1 MNKIAILLIC
11 VLALFAVSS
20 TFAAQ
25 QPQINVHVDNIKV
38 GETAHVQIT
47 LPADA
52 TGVVTVSVDGHN
64 QKANIVDGKATV
76 NLNGLNEGKHTIKV
90 KYHGEGNYSDASAQ
104 SSLEVTNPAPSKN
117 NTPGNASGEPV
128 NNTPVKNNTNVTP
141 KNNTNMTPKN
151 NTNVT
156 PKNNTNMTPK
166 NNTNVTPANKGNA
179 SGEPTNATPI
189 VINNVTNI
197 TNNTNNTNNTNTT
210 NVTNNST
217 NNLVVPNTN
226 KHPPKKPP
234 KPKNPGLH
242 FKNTGLP
249 IAVAIVVI
257 IGIVGG
263 VIYKKR

>member
-1 MNKIAILLIC
+1 MC

-25 QPQINVHVDNIKV
+25 QPQINVHANNIKV

-52 TGVVTVSVDGHN
+52 TGVVTVSVDGHD
-64 QKANIVDGKATV
+64 QKANIVGGKATV
-76 NLNGLNEGKHTIKV
+76 DLNGLNEGKHTIKV
-90 KYHGEGNYSDASAQ
+90 KYHGEGNYSDASAEK
-104 SSLEVTNPAPSKN
+104 SIEVTNPAPAKN
-117 NTPGNASGEPV
+117 NTPGNASGAPV

-141 KNNTNMTPKN
+141 NNH
-151 NTNVT
+151 TNVT
-156 PKNNTNMTPK
+156 PKNNTNVTPK

-197 TNNTNNTNNTNTT
+197 TNNTNNTNNTNPT
-210 NVTNNST
+210 NVTNNTT
-217 NNLVVPNTN
+217 NNPVVQNVKN
-226 KHPPKKPP
+226 HPPKNPP
-234 KPKNPGLH
+234 KPKNPGLNL
-242 FKNTGLP
+242 KNTGLP
-249 IAVAIVVI
+249 IAVVIIVI

>member
-1 MNKIAILLIC
+1 MKKIAILLMC

-25 QPQINVHVDNIKV
+25 QPQINVHANNIKV

-52 TGVVTVSVDGHN
+52 TGVVTVSVDGHD
-64 QKANIVDGKATV
+64 QKANIVGGKATV
-76 NLNGLNEGKHTIKV
+76 DLNGLNEGKHTIKV
-90 KYHGEGNYSDASAQ
+90 KYHGEGNYSDASAEK
-104 SSLEVTNPAPSKN
+104 SIEVTNPAPAKN
-117 NTPGNASGEPV
+117 NTPGNASGAPV

-141 KNNTNMTPKN
+141 NNH
-151 NTNVT
+151 TNVT
-156 PKNNTNMTPK
+156 PKNNTNVTPK

-197 TNNTNNTNNTNTT
+197 TNNTNNTNNTNPT
-210 NVTNNST
+210 NVTNNTT
-217 NNLVVPNTN
+217 NNPVVQNVKN
-226 KHPPKKPP
+226 HPPKNPP
-234 KPKNPGLH
+234 KPKNPGLNL
-242 FKNTGLP
+242 KNTGLP
-249 IAVAIVVI
+249 IAVVIIVI

>member
-1 MNKIAILLIC
+1 MC

-25 QPQINVHVDNIKV
+25 QPQINVHANNIKV

-52 TGVVTVSVDGHN
+52 TGVVTVSVDGHD
-64 QKANIVDGKATV
+64 QKANIVGGKATV
-76 NLNGLNEGKHTIKV
+76 DLNGLNEGKHTIKV
-90 KYHGEGNYSDASAQ
+90 KYHGEGNYSDASAEK
-104 SSLEVTNPAPSKN
+104 SIEVTNPAPAKN
-117 NTPGNASGEPV
+117 NTPGNASGAPV

-141 KNNTNMTPKN
+141 NNH
-151 NTNVT
+151 TNVT
-156 PKNNTNMTPK
+156 PKNNTNVTPK

-197 TNNTNNTNNTNTT
+197 TNNTNNTNNNPVVQ
-210 NVTNNST
+210 NVKN
-217 NNLVVPNTN
+217 
-226 KHPPKKPP
+226 HPPKNPP
-234 KPKNPGLH
+234 KPKNPGLNL
-242 FKNTGLP
+242 KNTGLP
-249 IAVAIVVI
+249 IAVVIIVI